1 MSWIGS
7 LLSLPSQVFF
17 FAIWVITS
25 LVRPVSQVCL
35 VLLILNPFAAMRKI
49 QLFITTA
56 QYLVMCNDK
65 KWKAPHEDPASFFE
79 TSPKD
84 KTEKKTIIFVRHGES
99 TWNDTF
105 NKGDRSTMSFVLN
118 FIPNLIWSIF
128 VEVYLFVG
136 GYDNESWFYDS
147 PLSQKG
153 LSQAHG
159 VRNFL
164 QQPLE
169 FSTPRE
175 QELIRIMLG
184 IEKVKTPS
192 LSPEGGEE
200 ESSSSEEEKS
210 SKANGNNS
218 KAQDTPS
225 SQLVSSNLRRAISTM
240 AIGFQD
246 RLEQKMPND
255 SILILTQLQ
264 EISRNPDAL
273 SITPPKGT
281 VLDSWTDRHLVHDIL
296 TNQCD
301 TSLHT
306 GNKPINSNGLIRM
319 QEFCSVV
326 FDKIE
331 KDHVIVAGHSL
342 WFRSFFRTFLPHTVD
357 HVSKKKKLVNGGCVG
372 FTLERIETSKG
383 NYKYL
388 IDPRG
393 ITVLY
398 GGF

>member
-1 MSWIGS
+1 MSIIGS
-7 LLSLPSQVFF
+7 LLSLPSEALFF
-17 FAIWVITS
+17 TAWVITS
-25 LVRPVSQVCL
+25 LARPVSMVCL
-35 VLLILNPFAAMRKI
+35 ALLLMNPFATMRKV
-49 QLFITTA
+49 QLLMTTA
-56 QYLVMCNDK
+56 QYLLMCNDK
-65 KWKAPHEDPASFFE
+65 KWTAPPEDPASFFE
-79 TSPKD
+79 SRTSD
-84 KTEKKTIIFVRHGES
+84 DTNIEKKTIIFVRHGES

-118 FIPNLIWSIF
+118 FIPNLIWSVF
-128 VEVYLFVG
+128 VEIYLFVG
-136 GYDNESWFYDS
+136 GYENESWFYDS

-153 LSQAHG
+153 LSQASG

-164 QQPLE
+164 KQPLE

-184 IEKVKTPS
+184 EEKVAKFQ
-192 LSPEGGEE
+192 EE
-200 ESSSSEEEKS
+200 ESSTSTTSSS
-210 SKANGNNS
+210 
-218 KAQDTPS
+218 PS

-240 AIGFQD
+240 VIGFQD
-246 RLEQKMPND
+246 RLEEKMPDD
-255 SILILTQLQ
+255 SILILPQLQ

-273 SITPPKGT
+273 SITPPKGK
-281 VLDSWTDRHLVHDIL
+281 VLDSWSDRHLVHDIL

-306 GNKPINSNGLIRM
+306 GNKEVTSNGLIRM
-319 QEFCSVV
+319 EEFCSVA
-326 FDKIE
+326 FEKIDKQHI
-331 KDHVIVAGHSL
+331 IVAGHSL
-342 WFRSFFRTFLPHTVD
+342 WFRSFFRTFLPHKVD

-383 NYKYL
+383 NFKYL
-388 IDPRG
+388 VDPRG